1 MKAIGQHPV
10 AAREQRGHSNALL
23 ARSRSRELHCW
34 SLLSLSCLCL
44 TSFRRS
50 ALRLRACVP
59 RGPKSS
65 LSSLLA
71 SSRKSCERTVMLTQD
86 SSQRSPSESSP
97 SHSTSTS
104 NGRPRRPSCLRTTMM
119 RRTAHR
125 PPSSASCP
133 ARTGPMATR
142 CRTSLL
148 ARCTSCLRRFTRCGS
163 HLGSISSRTT
173 SPTSIEACPLSVWQE
188 GTCSGP

>member
-1 MKAIGQHPV
+1 MKAISQHPV

-50 ALRLRACVP
+50 ARRLRACFP

-97 SHSTSTS
+97 SHSMTSIITTYYYSGNRNRAAYHGGIYIAFARLRFLRDRSAPPRAEDSAGGRRRRRRITSTS
-104 NGRPRRPSCLRTTMM
+104 
-119 RRTAHR
+119 
-125 PPSSASCP
+125 
-133 ARTGPMATR
+133 
-142 CRTSLL
+142 
-148 ARCTSCLRRFTRCGS
+148 
-163 HLGSISSRTT
+163 
-173 SPTSIEACPLSVWQE
+173 
-188 GTCSGP
+188 